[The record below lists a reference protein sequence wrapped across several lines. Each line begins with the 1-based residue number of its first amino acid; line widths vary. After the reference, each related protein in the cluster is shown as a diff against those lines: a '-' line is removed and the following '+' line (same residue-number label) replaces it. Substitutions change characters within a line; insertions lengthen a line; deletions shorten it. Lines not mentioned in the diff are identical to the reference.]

1 VRKSLVTG
9 SAFGP
14 FFPLGKIHLEAEK
27 YILSRKTIGFY
38 YGVGGGGTAK
48 NNAKSMEKPRANGK
62 SRERVLCIIIHHC
75 VMIITL
81 SSDNAVSVAFVTSR
95 QTISIEIIRARTRA

>member
-38 YGVGGGGTAK
+38 YGVGGGGRRKTTPSPW
-48 NNAKSMEKPRANGK
+48 KSHGQMENHGSAFYV
-62 SRERVLCIIIHHC
+62 SLFII
-75 VMIITL
+75 V
-81 SSDNAVSVAFVTSR
+81 
-95 QTISIEIIRARTRA
+95 